1 MIKKYLL
8 FLLLFSINFS
18 FSQNTDSLI
27 ISKVNTY
34 KLKYKVNCVQDKI
47 TDNQGNGFEDL
58 YGTRN
63 FRAILHGVAYRGGGN
78 NYYHRTDKRNN
89 KNPLPMDGLN
99 NLLENGFST
108 SVYLYRENFEI
119 APPFLTHKKS
129 EDTLQY
135 YQLGGNSLS
144 SRDSILMLTYN
155 SIVNENIGP
164 VYLHCWNGW
173 HQSGYVAAILLKQFC
188 GYSTEKSL
196 HYWEDCADNWTRGYD
211 RIRDSIRTFVPLEK
225 YKISKELSDAIC
237 PCYNDSRANDI
248 VENNNEQ
255 LKSLKVSVKFPLDVS
270 DLPPS
275 VSTFLDEYAN
285 MLKEN
290 KYLSVEVGGH
300 TDCSGREEYNLTLS
314 ENRAKNVYEYIL
326 VQGVDSSQLSYKGYG
341 EKDPKKVCSNCSN
354 CSKEFHAI
362 NRRIEFKIKNISFQI
377 NFEKGSTKIN
387 VEDKKVLNDILSILS
402 SDDNIKIEIGG
413 HADKGTGD
421 DFINENLSHIRAE
434 SVFNYLK
441 DNGLE
446 MTNITFKGYGSKQEK
461 YGDQRD
467 RRIEFKILED
477 E

>member
-341 EKDPKKVCSNCSN
+341 EKDPKKVCANCSN

>member
-1 MIKKYLL
+1 MIKKSLL

-155 SIVNENIGP
+155 SIVHENIGRN
-164 VYLHCWNGW
+164 NGM
-173 HQSGYVAAILLKQFC
+173 
-188 GYSTEKSL
+188 SL
-196 HYWEDCADNWTRGYD
+196 
-211 RIRDSIRTFVPLEK
+211 
-225 YKISKELSDAIC
+225 
-237 PCYNDSRANDI
+237 
-248 VENNNEQ
+248 
-255 LKSLKVSVKFPLDVS
+255 
-270 DLPPS
+270 
-275 VSTFLDEYAN
+275 
-285 MLKEN
+285 
-290 KYLSVEVGGH
+290 
-300 TDCSGREEYNLTLS
+300 
-314 ENRAKNVYEYIL
+314 
-326 VQGVDSSQLSYKGYG
+326 
-341 EKDPKKVCSNCSN
+341 
-354 CSKEFHAI
+354 
-362 NRRIEFKIKNISFQI
+362 
-377 NFEKGSTKIN
+377 
-387 VEDKKVLNDILSILS
+387 
-402 SDDNIKIEIGG
+402 
-413 HADKGTGD
+413 
-421 DFINENLSHIRAE
+421 
-434 SVFNYLK
+434 
-441 DNGLE
+441 
-446 MTNITFKGYGSKQEK
+446 
-461 YGDQRD
+461 
-467 RRIEFKILED
+467 
-477 E
+477 